1 MRAGDNLRVK
11 SVNSINMYGKPREW
25 EAGTIAGAGGSGNDA
40 GLIIP
45 RDLFENKA
53 LEHIMIEIDPDHP
66 K

>member
-1 MRAGDNLRVK
+1 MRAGDNLWVM
-11 SVNSINMYGKPREW
+11 SVNSINMYRKPREW
-25 EAGTIAGAGGSGNDA
+25 EAGTIAGAGGSGNDT